1 MSHVFYVLAVSEPN
15 VDDLTKQRS
24 VFAAIKNAL
33 SAFSKKECSQWGV
46 CHVFYVLAV
55 SEPNVDDMTKLRSV
69 FAATK
74 NALSA
79 FSKKE
84 CSQWVCDTQ

>member
-33 SAFSKKECSQWGV
+33 G
-46 CHVFYVLAV
+46 
-55 SEPNVDDMTKLRSV
+55 
-69 FAATK
+69 
-74 NALSA
+74 A

-84 CSQWVCDTQ
+84 CSQWVCVMCFMFWRFLSRM